1 MRLFSI
7 LSAVSLLA
15 AAAAAQSPAPS
26 SSQAQTPIIAAY
38 VFPRDKAL
46 QPGDI
51 DAKSITGIN
60 YAFANIEKG
69 RIVEGFAHDAEN
81 FAYLNQIKA
90 QNPSLVVLI
99 SVGGWLWSKN
109 FSDMCVIADS
119 RRTFIDS
126 VMDFLNRY
134 RLDGLDI
141 DWEYPGLAGAGN
153 TFRPEDKQ
161 NFTALLKELRER
173 FDTRTRTTHRH
184 LYLTIA
190 AGASTEFL
198 AHTEMDKVSR
208 YVDTVNL
215 MAYDYY
221 EPDSDKITG
230 HHAPLFTNPTDPKKI
245 SADQSVREFE
255 QAGVPANKLVL
266 GMPFY
271 GHTWGHVPSTNH
283 GLYQNGQPVP
293 NAYSSYSNILS
304 TMLNEPGSKS
314 VRYWDDVA
322 SVPYLYNAETQTFIS
337 YEDPQS
343 IRLKC
348 RYVLDHHLAGVMFWD
363 YESDPTGALLQ
374 AVDESLQ
381 ISKAKGHRL

>member
-1 MRLFSI
+1 MRLIYI
-7 LSAVSLLA
+7 LSAISLLA
-15 AAAAAQSPAPS
+15 AATAAQQPAQS
-26 SSQAQTPIIAAY
+26 GARTPIIAAY
-38 VFPRDKAL
+38 VFPREKVL
-46 QPGDI
+46 QPGEI
-51 DAKSITGIN
+51 DAKSLTRVN
-60 YAFANIEKG
+60 YAFANIQKG

-81 FAYLNQIKA
+81 FDYLNHLKA

-109 FSDMCVIADS
+109 FSDLCITAGS

-141 DWEYPGLAGAGN
+141 DWEYPGLVGAGN

-161 NFTALLKELRER
+161 NFTTLLKELRER
-173 FDTRTRTTHRH
+173 FETQTHTTHRH

-230 HHAPLFTNPTDPKKI
+230 HHAPLFINPADPKKI
-245 SADQSVREFE
+245 SADQSVRQFE
-255 QAGVPANKLVL
+255 QAGVPADKLVL

-271 GHTWGHVPSTNH
+271 GHTWGHVPPTNH
-283 GLYQNGQPVP
+283 GLYQSGQQIP
-293 NAYSSYSNILS
+293 NAYSSYGNILS
-304 TMLNEPGSKS
+304 TMLNEPGSKA
-314 VRYWDDVA
+314 VRYWDEAA
-322 SVPYLYNAETQTFIS
+322 SVPYIYNPETQTFIS

-343 IRLKC
+343 IKLKC

-381 ISKAKGHRL
+381 SSKAKGRHP